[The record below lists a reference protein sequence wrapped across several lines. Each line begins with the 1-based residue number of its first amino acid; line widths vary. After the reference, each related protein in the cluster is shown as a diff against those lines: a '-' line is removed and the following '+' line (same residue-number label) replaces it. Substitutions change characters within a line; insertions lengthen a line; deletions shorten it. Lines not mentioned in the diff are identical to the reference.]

1 MLEGLYP
8 TLPLDTR
15 YFDESFVDELLALF
29 DDLESHIDGV
39 LLNSENFQALNLLQ
53 EKYRKK
59 IKCIYI
65 DPPYNTGADGFL
77 YRDSF
82 RHSSWLSLMYD
93 RLLLSRKIAQ
103 DNSSIAISINEEEL
117 FNLKLLLDVAMG
129 SRNYLTT
136 LTVKVRHDDRILTG
150 DKDVHEV
157 TEQLLVYRNSDDFV
171 PTKRVLDNTSND
183 EYRWQVT
190 EIVPSKRG
198 LKFRG
203 QRGHVI
209 RTE

>member
-1 MLEGLYP
+1 M
-8 TLPLDTR
+8 
-15 YFDESFVDELLALF
+15 
-29 DDLESHIDGV
+29 
-39 LLNSENFQALNLLQ
+39 
-53 EKYRKK
+53 EKYRGE

-93 RLLLSRKIAQ
+93 RLLLSREIAQ

-117 FNLKLLLDVAMG
+117 FNLKLLLDITMG
-129 SRNYLTT
+129 SQNYLTT
-136 LTVKVRHDDRILTG
+136 ITVKVRHDDRILTG

-157 TEQLLVYRNSDDFV
+157 TEQLLVYRNSDDFT

-190 EIVPSKRG
+190 EIAPSKRTLNLEG
-198 LKFRG
+198 KEVKLFAPNEFSIKSVESSQENLKRLDVRG
-203 QRGHVI
+203 TIKKGNSSGRFYTNHLE
-209 RTE
+209 TYF